1 MVTRREAEMNQKW
14 WEATFI
20 FEATEAE
27 AAALFELASEAICGC
42 EGEDECTR
50 EMAGALKPA
59 SDTDSECLHHQESFM
74 ERVKRKMMR
83 G

>member
-1 MVTRREAEMNQKW
+1 MVRAEANKDW

-27 AAALFELASEAICGC
+27 AAEIFESASEAICGC

-50 EMAGALKPA
+50 EMVGALKPA
-59 SDTDSECLHHQESFM
+59 TDTDSECVHQQESFM
-74 ERVKRKMMR
+74 DRVKRKMMR